1 MKKKSLWI
9 YIFGI
14 TIIII
19 GLIKL
24 DTLISMV
31 SILWN
36 ACRVLVFGAM
46 MAFVINLI
54 MAKIEKRLDFM
65 KKGKR
70 ATSLLLSLILIFLFV
85 YFLITL
91 VVPSLTEAIG
101 VIVQVLPKYFENAQK
116 FLVSLFENNPQLAD
130 SIGNLDIDWK
140 NLIQSAMNVLSTGVT
155 NVVGTTFNVVTAI
168 VNSVFNFVLM
178 FIFAIYVLLEKE
190 RFIQL
195 YHRLT
200 NLYLSETVK
209 RRMDLSL
216 IHISEPT
223 RPY

>member
-1 MKKKSLWI
+1 MKKRNLWI

-31 SILWN
+31 SLLWN

-46 MAFVINLI
+46 MAFVINLV
-54 MAKIEKRLDFM
+54 MAKIEKRLNFM

-91 VVPSLTEAIG
+91 VVPSLSEAIG

-116 FLVSLFENNPQLAD
+116 FLVDLFENNPQLAN
-130 SIGNLDIDWK
+130 SINNRFI
-140 NLIQSAMNVLSTGVT
+140 
-155 NVVGTTFNVVTAI
+155 VVGIIAMLLYQQLQNTGMI
-168 VNSVFNFVLM
+168 VGLLPITGITLPLISYGGSSILSY
-178 FIFAIYVLLEKE
+178 FISFAIILN
-190 RFIQL
+190 ISPA
-195 YHRLT
+195 T
-200 NLYLSETVK
+200 K
-209 RRMDLSL
+209 RT
-216 IHISEPT
+216 IHLNRSRKKSI
-223 RPY
+223 

>member
-1 MKKKSLWI
+1 MKKRNLWI

-46 MAFVINLI
+46 MAFVINLV
-54 MAKIEKRLDFM
+54 MAKIEKRIGFM

-91 VVPSLTEAIG
+91 VVPSLSEAIG
-101 VIVQVLPKYFENAQK
+101 VIVAVLPKYFENTQ
-116 FLVSLFENNPQLAD
+116 QLAE
-130 SIGNLDIDWK
+130 SINNLDINWK
-140 NLIQSAMNVLSTGVT
+140 NLIQSGINVISTGVT
-155 NVVGTTFNVVTAI
+155 NVLGTTFNVVTVI

-209 RRMDLSL
+209 RRMVDNVLRQRFL
-216 IHISEPT
+216 EH
-223 RPY
+223 YVHWV

>member
-1 MKKKSLWI
+1 MNKRNLWI

-46 MAFVINLI
+46 MAFVINLV

-70 ATSLLLSLILIFLFV
+70 ATSLLLSLFYFSFCVFLNYTRCSTV
-85 YFLITL
+85 SRSHWS
-91 VVPSLTEAIG
+91 VV
-101 VIVQVLPKYFENAQK
+101 
-116 FLVSLFENNPQLAD
+116 
-130 SIGNLDIDWK
+130 
-140 NLIQSAMNVLSTGVT
+140 
-155 NVVGTTFNVVTAI
+155 
-168 VNSVFNFVLM
+168 
-178 FIFAIYVLLEKE
+178 
-190 RFIQL
+190 L
-195 YHRLT
+195 YCQ
-200 NLYLSETVK
+200 N
-209 RRMDLSL
+209 
-216 IHISEPT
+216 I
-223 RPY
+223 

>member
-46 MAFVINLI
+46 MAFVINLV
-54 MAKIEKRLDFM
+54 MAKIEKRLGFM

-70 ATSLLLSLILIFLFV
+70 ATSLLLSLILIFLFCV
-85 YFLITL
+85 FLNYARCSFIKRSHWSDCGC
-91 VVPSLTEAIG
+91 VA
-101 VIVQVLPKYFENAQK
+101 K
-116 FLVSLFENNPQLAD
+116 
-130 SIGNLDIDWK
+130 
-140 NLIQSAMNVLSTGVT
+140 
-155 NVVGTTFNVVTAI
+155 
-168 VNSVFNFVLM
+168 VF
-178 FIFAIYVLLEKE
+178 
-190 RFIQL
+190 
-195 YHRLT
+195 
-200 NLYLSETVK
+200 
-209 RRMDLSL
+209 
-216 IHISEPT
+216 
-223 RPY
+223 

>member
-1 MKKKSLWI
+1 MKKRNLWI

-46 MAFVINLI
+46 MAFVINLV
-54 MAKIEKRLDFM
+54 MAKIEKRLNFM

-91 VVPSLTEAIG
+91 ISIKQILILIMTIIKIILGKVKLTI
-101 VIVQVLPKYFENAQK
+101 
-116 FLVSLFENNPQLAD
+116 FLNQ
-130 SIGNLDIDWK
+130 
-140 NLIQSAMNVLSTGVT
+140 
-155 NVVGTTFNVVTAI
+155 
-168 VNSVFNFVLM
+168 
-178 FIFAIYVLLEKE
+178 
-190 RFIQL
+190 
-195 YHRLT
+195 
-200 NLYLSETVK
+200 
-209 RRMDLSL
+209 
-216 IHISEPT
+216 
-223 RPY
+223 

>member
-46 MAFVINLI
+46 MAFVINLV
-54 MAKIEKRLDFM
+54 MAKIEKRLGFM

-91 VVPSLTEAIG
+91 VVPSLSEAIG
-101 VIVQVLPKYFENAQK
+101 VIVAVLPKYFENTQK
-116 FLVSLFENNPQLAD
+116 FLVNLFENNPQLAE
-130 SIGNLDIDWK
+130 SINNLDINWK
-140 NLIQSAMNVLSTGVT
+140 NLIQS
-155 NVVGTTFNVVTAI
+155 
-168 VNSVFNFVLM
+168 
-178 FIFAIYVLLEKE
+178 
-190 RFIQL
+190 
-195 YHRLT
+195 
-200 NLYLSETVK
+200 
-209 RRMDLSL
+209 LSL
-216 IHISEPT
+216 IHI
-223 RPY
+223 